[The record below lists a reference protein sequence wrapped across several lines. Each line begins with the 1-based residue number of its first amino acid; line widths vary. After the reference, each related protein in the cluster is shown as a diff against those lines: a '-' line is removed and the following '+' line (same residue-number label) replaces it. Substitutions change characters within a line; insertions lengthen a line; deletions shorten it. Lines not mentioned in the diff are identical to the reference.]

1 MAIGKQKEILSV
13 SMGNCIRAST
23 DQPVNSGHCSLHEDN
38 LMQARINAY
47 PFLPRFKPEERQST
61 LLGGVRTDLIPPSGC
76 KCCRSVEYTLQSE
89 SQFAYCFSTGT
100 CRDLHNEVSS
110 RTILNSK
117 YFIDQMIYLEGGN
130 SLRTMYFPL
139 IILPAELGV
148 SNEVAEIALMM
159 PPWLFLN

>member
-76 KCCRSVEYTLQSE
+76 KCCRSVEYTLQ
-89 SQFAYCFSTGT
+89 
-100 CRDLHNEVSS
+100 
-110 RTILNSK
+110 
-117 YFIDQMIYLEGGN
+117 IYLEGGN

>member
-1 MAIGKQKEILSV
+1 MESAKTKKICKRLSNF
-13 SMGNCIRAST
+13 GTLRRAN
-23 DQPVNSGHCSLHEDN
+23 DDDEDEDEDGD
-38 LMQARINAY
+38 I
-47 PFLPRFKPEERQST
+47 PRFKPEERQST

-76 KCCRSVEYTLQSE
+76 KCCRSVEYTLQ
-89 SQFAYCFSTGT
+89 
-100 CRDLHNEVSS
+100 
-110 RTILNSK
+110 
-117 YFIDQMIYLEGGN
+117 IYLEGGN

>member
-1 MAIGKQKEILSV
+1 MESAKAKRICKWLSNF
-13 SMGNCIRAST
+13 GTLRRAN
-23 DQPVNSGHCSLHEDN
+23 DDDEDEDEDGD
-38 LMQARINAY
+38 I
-47 PFLPRFKPEERQST
+47 PRFKPEERQST

-110 RTILNSK
+110 RTILNPK
-117 YFIDQMIYLEGGN
+117 YFIDQMK
-130 SLRTMYFPL
+130 
-139 IILPAELGV
+139 LGV

>member
-13 SMGNCIRAST
+13 SMGNCIRASM
-23 DQPVNSGHCSLHEDN
+23 DQPVNSGHYSLHEDN

-47 PFLPRFKPEERQST
+47 PFLPEERQST

-100 CRDLHNEVSS
+100 CRDLHNEVSP
-110 RTILNSK
+110 RTILNLK
-117 YFIDQMIYLEGGN
+117 YFIDEMIYSEDGN
-130 SLRTMYFPL
+130 SPRTMYFPL
-139 IILPAELGV
+139 IILPPELSV